1 MSTQM
6 NIDSK
11 KQAESNGVDVY
22 FISNLTRKI
31 IRELCKPND
40 NSIKKVK
47 QYIKEYSRITD
58 IILRSEIQSQIY
70 KLTENEKEVFSE
82 NLEMLVESDNSL
94 TKQEV
99 KIIITIWDCS
109 QEVISNIDNTRDKLI
124 ENAASARDDIDK
136 ELREEFKSIEKD
148 YVAILGVLATIIV
161 TFVSGIAFSTSVLE
175 NMHKVSIY
183 KSLTIATIIGIVF
196 ITTIGIECS
205 LIDNII
211 NKKTNA
217 DKVNTST
224 KFVPT
229 TKKEKIKAIVDSVA
243 DFICRNATQVLVI
256 VVILILIWSISLV
269 YPKIEDNEYK
279 SENTYSEAYNNIV
292 IQDSNHQINLMASH
306 WLN

>member
-1 MSTQM
+1 M
-6 NIDSK
+6 
-11 KQAESNGVDVY
+11 GL
-22 FISNLTRKI
+22 LTRSNI
-31 IRELCKPND
+31 
-40 NSIKKVK
+40 
-47 QYIKEYSRITD
+47 
-58 IILRSEIQSQIY
+58 
-70 KLTENEKEVFSE
+70 
-82 NLEMLVESDNSL
+82 
-94 TKQEV
+94 
-99 KIIITIWDCS
+99 
-109 QEVISNIDNTRDKLI
+109 NIDNTRDKLI

-217 DKVNTST
+217 DKVNAST

-229 TKKEKIKAIVDSVA
+229 TKKEKMKAIVDSVA

-279 SENTYSEAYNNIV
+279 SENAYSEAYNNIV
-292 IQDSNHQINLMASH
+292 MQDSNHQINLMASH
-306 WLN
+306 

>member
-1 MSTQM
+1 M

-109 QEVISNIDNTRDKLI
+109 QEVISI
-124 ENAASARDDIDK
+124 
-136 ELREEFKSIEKD
+136 
-148 YVAILGVLATIIV
+148 
-161 TFVSGIAFSTSVLE
+161 
-175 NMHKVSIY
+175 
-183 KSLTIATIIGIVF
+183 
-196 ITTIGIECS
+196 
-205 LIDNII
+205 
-211 NKKTNA
+211 
-217 DKVNTST
+217 
-224 KFVPT
+224 
-229 TKKEKIKAIVDSVA
+229 
-243 DFICRNATQVLVI
+243 
-256 VVILILIWSISLV
+256 
-269 YPKIEDNEYK
+269 
-279 SENTYSEAYNNIV
+279 
-292 IQDSNHQINLMASH
+292 
-306 WLN
+306 

>member
-1 MSTQM
+1 M
-6 NIDSK
+6 
-11 KQAESNGVDVY
+11 GL
-22 FISNLTRKI
+22 LTRSNI
-31 IRELCKPND
+31 
-40 NSIKKVK
+40 
-47 QYIKEYSRITD
+47 
-58 IILRSEIQSQIY
+58 
-70 KLTENEKEVFSE
+70 
-82 NLEMLVESDNSL
+82 
-94 TKQEV
+94 
-99 KIIITIWDCS
+99 
-109 QEVISNIDNTRDKLI
+109 NIDNTRDKLI

-217 DKVNTST
+217 DKVNVST

-229 TKKEKIKAIVDSVA
+229 TKKEKMKAIVDSVA

-279 SENTYSEAYNNIV
+279 SENAYSEAYNNIV
-292 IQDSNHQINLMASH
+292 MQDSNHQINLMASH
-306 WLN
+306 

>member
-175 NMHKVSIY
+175 NMHKVSI
-183 KSLTIATIIGIVF
+183 
-196 ITTIGIECS
+196 
-205 LIDNII
+205 
-211 NKKTNA
+211 
-217 DKVNTST
+217 
-224 KFVPT
+224 
-229 TKKEKIKAIVDSVA
+229 
-243 DFICRNATQVLVI
+243 
-256 VVILILIWSISLV
+256 
-269 YPKIEDNEYK
+269 
-279 SENTYSEAYNNIV
+279 
-292 IQDSNHQINLMASH
+292 
-306 WLN
+306 